1 MRLVVKIM
9 TSILKEDAHNSA
21 DMLKEI
27 QTERMVYQINS
38 SLNAQKAS
46 NKMKREVEEITEA
59 MENAQSVAYERKR
72 SLEENKINLFEK
84 KDKMKKLQQ
93 ELEHTRKRV
102 ESSVKKTLD
111 LETEANKIKHAMEK
125 IKEASQG
132 IEQKYLEQS
141 QNELMNLFVKVTS
154 NVEKAQSDLNATKR
168 MEDIISKKIQEIE
181 IDYSKLENKILN
193 ETREVE
199 VITSNVSNTIQHII
213 RSHNEITDAAKD
225 LLKSAIATNVI
236 SEEQNHT
243 NEQNQQPN
251 EVNYIKVAT

>member
-1 MRLVVKIM
+1 M
-9 TSILKEDAHNSA
+9 TSLLKEDAHNSA

-46 NKMKREVEEITEA
+46 NNMKREVEEITEA

-93 ELEHTRKRV
+93 ELEHTRKRI

-111 LETEANKIKHAMEK
+111 LETKANKIKHAMEK

-154 NVEKAQSDLNATKR
+154 DVEKAQSDLNATKR